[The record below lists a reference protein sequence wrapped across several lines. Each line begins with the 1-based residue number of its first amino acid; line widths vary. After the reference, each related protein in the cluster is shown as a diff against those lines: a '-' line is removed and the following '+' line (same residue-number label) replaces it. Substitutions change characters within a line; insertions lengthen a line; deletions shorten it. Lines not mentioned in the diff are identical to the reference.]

1 MLTIAIPRNI
11 GKGYFIYFSFLV
23 LDDIIQDTNESH
35 ILILI
40 RNWIEAYER
49 KVDIGNL

>member
-1 MLTIAIPRNI
+1 MH
-11 GKGYFIYFSFLV
+11 FSFLVV
-23 LDDIIQDTNESH
+23 LDDIIQDTNKSQM
-35 ILILI
+35 LIII